1 MIGLAKVKEFVSFAA
16 LFLFVVACLLIG
28 FELHNAYGY
37 EGMKIDVEVVAGIDT
52 HKVAKLMEKEAKK
65 AEKQKLKEC
74 EQADIELMAHLV
86 FAENGDDSYS
96 EYKKAMMYTGSVVLN
111 RVASDKFPGTIE
123 DVIYQKGQYACT
135 WDGGIS
141 KKPSKEAYEVASK
154 LLRSGSKLPSKVLYA
169 AEFKQGNVY
178 DYAAGTYYCY

>member
-1 MIGLAKVKEFVSFAA
+1 MIIQDIEESDNYQHDDGDIRNKAKD
-16 LFLFVVACLLIG
+16 ITG
-28 FELHNAYGY
+28 
-37 EGMKIDVEVVAGIDT
+37 T
-52 HKVAKLMEKEAKK
+52 HRS
-65 AEKQKLKEC
+65 

-135 WDGGIS
+135 WDGGMD
-141 KKPSKEAYEVASK
+141 KKPSEDAYEVAED
-154 LLRSGSKLPSKVLYA
+154 LIRNGSKIPDKVLYA
-169 AEFKQGNVY
+169 AEFKQGCVY
-178 DYAAGTYYCY
+178 DYVAGTYYCY